1 MLTHTIEKSTSSIE
15 LIYFMWCRSVLKAR
29 HTKPH
34 LVVEEAAMMPNL
46 LRSPSEAGSN
56 NTTPYLLKAN
66 QELEI
71 ERTTKETKS
80 AQTVED
86 RYS

>member
-1 MLTHTIEKSTSSIE
+1 
-15 LIYFMWCRSVLKAR
+15 MWCRSVLKAR

-34 LVVEEAAMMPNL
+34 LDVEEAAMMPNL

-56 NTTPYLLKAN
+56 NTTYLFKAN
-66 QELEI
+66 QELKI
-71 ERTTKETKS
+71 KRTTKETKS

>member
-1 MLTHTIEKSTSSIE
+1 
-15 LIYFMWCRSVLKAR
+15 MWCRSVLKAR

-56 NTTPYLLKAN
+56 NTTYLFKGN
-66 QELEI
+66 QELKI
-71 ERTTKETKS
+71 KRTTKETKS